1 MFDTVEEKARLR
13 RQMSERAIA
22 LAMKGQWKEA
32 IAVNQS
38 IIEVVPTDVD
48 TYNRLGKA
56 YMELGELV
64 QARESYIKALEFDP
78 TNAIAQKNLERIS
91 QLEDLRVA
99 VKNDRSKVSPDFFVG
114 ELGKTGVLNLQKLGS
129 SAVLAKMTPRDK
141 VNLKLQGH
149 NIVVENEQG
158 EYLGLIE
165 PQHGNRLAKLMEGG
179 NKYTAAI
186 YSLNNNRAKVF
197 VRESFQAPSQSGK
210 LSFST
215 KVAEDFQP
223 HVKDTLLRHSETDEE
238 LLEEEGEAED
248 IDLEEGEL
256 LPTGFSIFEAG
267 TYMDEMADDELLD
280 EE

>member
-215 KVAEDFQP
+215 KIAEDFQP

>member
-38 IIEVVPTDVD
+38 IIDVVPTDVD

-78 TNAIAQKNLERIS
+78 SNTIAQKNLERIS

-141 VNLKLQGH
+141 VNLKLRGH

-186 YSLNNNRAKVF
+186 YSLNNNKAKVF
-197 VRESFQAPSQSGK
+197 VRESFQAPNQSGK

-267 TYMDEMADDELLD
+267 AYMDEMADDELLD

>member
-48 TYNRLGKA
+48 AYNRLGKA
-56 YMELGELV
+56 YMELGELA

-78 TNAIAQKNLERIS
+78 GNAIAQKNLERIS
-91 QLEDLRVA
+91 QLEHLRVD

-114 ELGKTGVLNLQKLGS
+114 EVGKTGVLNLQNLGS

-179 NKYTAAI
+179 NKYTAAV
-186 YSLNNNRAKVF
+186 YSLNNNKAKVF

-223 HVKDTLLRHSETDEE
+223 HVKDTLLRHSETEEE
-238 LLEEEGEAED
+238 LLEEEGEIED
-248 IDLEEGEL
+248 TDLEEGEL

-267 TYMDEMADDELLD
+267 TYMDEMADDESLD

>member
-78 TNAIAQKNLERIS
+78 SNTIAQKNLERIS

-141 VNLKLQGH
+141 VNLKLRGH

-186 YSLNNNRAKVF
+186 YSLNNNKAKVF
-197 VRESFQAPSQSGK
+197 VRESFQAPNQSGK

-267 TYMDEMADDELLD
+267 AYMDEMADDELLD